1 MISIGTKLK
10 GCYILEPT
18 VFRDS
23 RGCFFESYTKSK
35 FDALVGQKVD
45 FIQDN
50 QAFSKKGALRG
61 LHFQVGEFSQAK
73 LVRVTQGVVMDV
85 AVDLRPNSESFLQ
98 HITIELSE
106 ENKKQLFVPRGFAHG
121 YIVLSD
127 TAVFNYKCD
136 NVYNKASENG
146 VIYNDSD
153 LNIDWNLNAEQFIIS
168 EKDKVLPTIK
178 QLFK

>member
-1 MISIGTKLK
+1 MQATETILK
-10 GCYILEPT
+10 NCYILEPT
-18 VFRDS
+18 VFGDE
-23 RGCFFESYTKSK
+23 RGYFFESYNKNR
-35 FDALVGQKVD
+35 FENLIGQSVK

-50 QAFSKKGALRG
+50 EAFSKKGALRG
-61 LHFQVGEFSQAK
+61 LHFQEGKFAQAK
-73 LVRVTQGVVMDV
+73 LVRVTQGTVIDV
-85 AVDLRPNSESFLQ
+85 AVDLRPNSPTFLK
-98 HITIELSE
+98 HVTIELSS

-146 VIYNDSD
+146 IIYNDKD
-153 LNIDWNLNAEQFIIS
+153 LNIDWKLEEQQFIIS

-178 QLFK
+178 ELFK

>member
-1 MISIGTKLK
+1 MRSIETKLK
-10 GCYILEPT
+10 DCYILEPT
-18 VFRDS
+18 IFGDS
-23 RGCFFESYTKSK
+23 RGYFFESYTKSK
-35 FDALVGQKVD
+35 FDALIGQNVD

-61 LHFQVGEFSQAK
+61 LHYQEGEFAQAK

>member
-1 MISIGTKLK
+1 MKAIKTILK
-10 GCYILEPT
+10 DCYILEPT
-18 VFRDS
+18 VFGDS
-23 RGCFFESYTKSK
+23 RGYFFESYKKSE
-35 FDALVGQKVD
+35 FDYLINQKVD